1 LNRVA
6 PARIAMLAHAIGLGA
21 CSLSGLSD
29 GQRGTDAGTTGEA
42 GSSGAITELAAN
54 EVDVSELVVTG
65 LSLFWVNSGP
75 QGSIGACS
83 LAACASTKRKIAS
96 AQGVPQ
102 GLTADGENIAWVNN
116 ADATVMAQP
125 RDSAVLT
132 VATAQLSPSGVNLR
146 GDRAY
151 WLNASCKAGGSPACL
166 ASTKLGTPGA
176 STVLDQH
183 DAGRLLRRSGSDLYW
198 FDSNTDGGIA
208 RALRLTGDTNHEDNR
223 ELAGIGEEIVALE
236 IDAADAYFVTRA
248 KGIVSSVD
256 RQAKRATPTVQAQ
269 LGATALTATSDTDA
283 LYIVL
288 RRDGQQRAGVAR
300 CAKKAPATCDEYVLP
315 ELDPSAVAVDG
326 ASLYLADRAS
336 KRIVRV
342 PKVCNAGVTCRSFA
356 ARPSP

>member
-1 LNRVA
+1 LIRVA
-6 PARIAMLAHAIGLGA
+6 AARLALLGLACTSSA

-29 GQRGTDAGTTGEA
+29 GQRSADAGTTGEA
-42 GSSGAITELAAN
+42 GTNPATTELATN

-83 LAACASTKRKIAS
+83 LASCAGTKRKLAS

-125 RDSAVLT
+125 KDSTVLT

-166 ASTKLGTPGA
+166 ASTMLGSPGA

-208 RALRLTGDTNHEDNR
+208 RALRLTGDTSVENNR
-223 ELAGIGEEIVALE
+223 VLSPIGEEIVALE
-236 IDAADAYFVTRA
+236 IDAADAYFVGRA
-248 KGIVSSVD
+248 KGTLSSVE
-256 RQAKRATPTVQAQ
+256 RQAKNEPPTVQAQ

-288 RRDGQQRAGVAR
+288 RRDGQQRAVVAR

-315 ELDPSAVAVDG
+315 ELDPSALAVDG

-342 PKVCNAGVTCRSFA
+342 PKLCSAGATCRSFA
-356 ARPSP
+356 VRP